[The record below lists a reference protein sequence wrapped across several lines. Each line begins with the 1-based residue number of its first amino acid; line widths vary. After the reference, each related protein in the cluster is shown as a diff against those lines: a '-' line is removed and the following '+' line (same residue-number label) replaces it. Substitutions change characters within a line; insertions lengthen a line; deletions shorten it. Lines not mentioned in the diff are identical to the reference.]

1 MTIVAIKHNLAGN
14 LAENIMLCVFR
25 HLQHRQ
31 FLLMSVDNVRGKH
44 YCALGSDT
52 FRLICIILFGSKR
65 TVFKIL
71 IKAFR
76 LMGKQEI
83 YDYIVVGAGS
93 SGAILASRLS
103 EDPSNSVLLVE
114 YGGSDRSVFVR
125 MPSALGIPMNTR
137 KYNWGFESVPE
148 PYLDNRRMNCP
159 RGKVMGGS
167 SSING
172 MVYVRGHALDFDEW
186 ESLGATGWNYQNCLP
201 YFNKLE
207 NHQCVTSAYTG
218 SEGPVAISGGN
229 NMRNPLYRAFIDA
242 GVETGYSETE
252 NYNGYRQEGFGQKF
266 MNVDGGIRAS
276 SSHAYLKDA
285 KKRPN
290 LTILKR
296 ALVTRITFEGKTA
309 TGIECKIRRQMRRF
323 SARREVVLCAG
334 SIGSPH
340 LLQVSGVGPKDK
352 LTDIG
357 IDVVHDLPGVGEN
370 LQDHL
375 EFNFQY
381 RCKQPIT
388 LNSELGLF
396 KKALIGVQ
404 WLLFKT
410 GLGRTNHFE
419 ACAFIRSKAGIK
431 WPDIQYHFLP
441 GAISYDG
448 TVAFTGHGFQVHA
461 GHNKPTS
468 RGHVRAVSGDI
479 SRHPDIQFNY
489 LATEEDREGFRN
501 CVHLTRDIMRQP
513 AMDEFRGEVIQPSD
527 DVQSDAQIDAFI
539 RQSVDSAYHPSCT
552 CKMGIDAMAVVDPE
566 LRVHGLNNIR
576 VIDSS
581 IFPTIPNGNL
591 NAPTMMVAE
600 RGADIVRGNIQSSSS
615 SVEVYIDPN
624 WQERQKE
631 GVAVRE

>member
-1 MTIVAIKHNLAGN
+1 
-14 LAENIMLCVFR
+14 
-25 HLQHRQ
+25 
-31 FLLMSVDNVRGKH
+31 
-44 YCALGSDT
+44 
-52 FRLICIILFGSKR
+52 
-65 TVFKIL
+65 
-71 IKAFR
+71 
-76 LMGKQEI
+76 MGKQEI

-242 GVETGYSETE
+242 GVETGYTETE

-479 SRHPDIQFNY
+479 SHHPDIQFNY